1 MSITNTD
8 GSDKQLESL
17 TSEAQARRDFL
28 TKAGRFAVVTPP
40 SITLLLGTSLS
51 SDAIA
56 KSSGS
61 RPGHGWGKKKH
72 GHHGPPKGLVRL
84 RLGSKHKG

>member
-1 MSITNTD
+1 MSISNAE
-8 GSDKQLESL
+8 GPEKKLESL

-61 RPGHGWGKKKH
+61 HRGHGWGKKKH
-72 GHHGPPKGLVRL
+72 HHHGPTKRL
-84 RLGSKHKG
+84 ARLLLRGKHKG

>member
-1 MSITNTD
+1 MPKNNTNGVEKTP
-8 GSDKQLESL
+8 ENL

-51 SDAIA
+51 SRAIA
-56 KSSGS
+56 KSNGS
-61 RPGHGWGKKKH
+61 RPGYGWEDKNHHHSGPPGLKKK
-72 GHHGPPKGLVRL
+72 
-84 RLGSKHKG
+84 